1 MKLRTVALSCIVL
14 ALSACASRP
23 PSDYDVVLKRPRP
36 PTDEARRME
45 CTWLETTLARER
57 GLAGYATENAIS
69 PMTAIA
75 HQDLAQRNVAVLES
89 RSKRIACGAPAAT
102 KASGAAPSGP
112 FDQCFS
118 RCKQYTGRNNDQCFD
133 VCNK

>member
-1 MKLRTVALSCIVL
+1 MKLRAVAFSCIVL
-14 ALSACASRP
+14 ALSACASKP

-45 CTWLETTLARER
+45 CTWIETTLARER
-57 GLAGYATENAIS
+57 GLASYATENAIS

-75 HQDLAQRNVAVLES
+75 HQDAAQRNVAVLEG
-89 RSKRIACGAPAAT
+89 RAKRLACGAPAAA
-102 KASGAAPSGP
+102 KAAAATGP

-133 VCNK
+133 TCNK